1 MNFIA
6 DLHIHSRFSRATSK
20 ALNARHLAAWARCKG
35 ISVLGTGDF
44 THPQWRAELG
54 EQLELDEASGLYRLK
69 GEPEQLD
76 VMAGGAMQGGDAQ
89 GPLFML
95 QAEISSI
102 YKRHGKVRKVHNL
115 IFMRTLE
122 DAARLSQR
130 LEQIGNLHSDGRPIL
145 GLDSRDLLEIM
156 LECAED
162 AVMIPA
168 HVWTPWF
175 ALFGSKSGFDRLTD
189 CYGDLSEHI
198 FALETGLSSDPDMN
212 RLVSQLDGYALV
224 SNSDAHSGANLGRE
238 ANLFDGRPSYEGMFT
253 ALRAAARRQP
263 QDSLDCRFLGT
274 MEFYPDEGKY
284 HLDGHRACNVVLE
297 PRESRALGN
306 ICPVCGKPLTV
317 GVLHRVWELADR
329 EEPAQLA
336 LEPEAR
342 PLIPLAE
349 VVGEI
354 VGAGVT
360 SRKVQERYGRLLRE
374 LGPEL
379 DILCRMPEN
388 EVRAHWEPLG
398 EAVARMRRGQVFRQG
413 GYDGEYGVVR
423 VFTPEEL
430 ADIRGTGRG
439 AGRGSLPG
447 LKPGRPR
454 KASGAGAGTDA
465 AASTA
470 VDVKV
475 RQKKAS
481 SVSMLDLM
489 KERPSQHAVKLDEKQ
504 TAQQASGGFSEEQQ
518 TALTAGPGPVLVQA
532 GPGAGKTRVLIGR
545 MQHLLDQGIPPH
557 RLLAVTFTRRAADE
571 MRQRLAAALPQ
582 MGSNLPCCDTMHGI
596 AWGRMRAAMKAQGRE
611 CILLGD
617 EAAQQL
623 FRAANPELAVRHAS
637 ELWRQ
642 LALAREC
649 QRSLDDQSVA
659 QAATLYARRKSE
671 RPGLFYVDYADLL
684 DWWLEH
690 IAAMPPDQLPQ
701 HVLVDEVQDLSPVQL
716 AIIRRLLPGDGKGFF
731 GIGDPDQAIYGFRG
745 VSGQS
750 EGSLRAVWPELS
762 VFCLGRS
769 FRSSQDVLNMAR
781 SLLHHKGQCGP
792 LTAARQLSAQLRLF
806 SAPDQQAELRWITRR
821 VQSLLGATAH
831 TLLDQHLSSSEAHE
845 LDGTLAP
852 GDIAVLVRLRA
863 QIAPLRA
870 ALEQAGIPCAAPAED
885 AFWQDAACARL
896 LAMAAAHCGFEPLAQ
911 SLAGANEQQ
920 EGPARATTV
929 GTAETSISAVATSA
943 TDSDGMAALPELS
956 SPFVAGSSLP
966 APEALEA
973 WLKQQLWAGE
983 PLVAGRAWR
992 DLKRVWKTHGS
1003 WPEFLGHLGWLQE
1016 AEMVRGK
1023 AEYVQIMTMHAS
1035 KGLEFQAVFLPGL
1048 EDGILPLRKDR
1059 LFAAGSSGNAAPED
1073 QTPSAPVAPQAD
1085 EDEER
1090 RLLYVALTRAAR
1102 ALFVSHSARRTLY
1115 GKSLA
1120 LPPSPFLEQIRQF
1133 CRQSALAA
1141 HKQTQARPLSLL
1153 AGPDEIA

>member
-54 EQLELDEASGLYRLK
+54 EQLALDEASGLYRLK

-76 VMAGGAMQGGDAQ
+76 VMAGGAMRDGDAQ

-95 QAEISSI
+95 QTEISSI

-122 DAARLSQR
+122 DAAKLSQR

-238 ANLFDGRPSYEGMFT
+238 ANLFDGRPSYAGMFA

-263 QDSLDCRFLGT
+263 QDGLDCRFLGT

-329 EEPAQLA
+329 EEPARLT

-360 SRKVQERYGRLLRE
+360 SRKVQERYGKLLRE

-379 DILCRMPEN
+379 DILCRMPEA

-398 EAVARMRRGQVFRQG
+398 EAVSRMRRGQVFRQG

-430 ADIRGTGRG
+430 ADIRG

-454 KASGAGAGTDA
+454 KASGADA
-465 AASTA
+465 AADTA
-470 VDVKV
+470 ADVKV

-489 KERPSQHAVKLDEKQ
+489 KERPSRSPAKLDEKQ
-504 TAQQASGGFSEEQQ
+504 PPQPTSVSFSSEQQA
-518 TALTAGPGPVLVQA
+518 ALTAGPGPVLVQA

-545 MQHLLDQGIPPH
+545 MQHLLDQGIPSH
-557 RLLAVTFTRRAADE
+557 KLLAVTFTRRAANE
-571 MRQRLAAALPQ
+571 MRQRLAAALPH
-582 MGSNLPCCDTMHGI
+582 MRDLPCCDTMHGI
-596 AWGRMRAAMKAQGRE
+596 AWGRMRAAMQSQGRE
-611 CILLGD
+611 CMLLGD
-617 EAAQQL
+617 DAAQQL
-623 FRAANPELAVRHAS
+623 FRAANPQLAARQAS

-642 LALAREC
+642 LTLAREC
-649 QRSLDDQSVA
+649 QRSLDDPSVA
-659 QAATLYARRKSE
+659 QAAAQYARRKSE
-671 RPGLFYVDYADLL
+671 RPGLLYVDYADLL

-690 IAAMPPDQLPQ
+690 VAAMPPDQLPQ

-762 VFCLGRS
+762 VLCLGRS

-806 SAPDQQAELRWITRR
+806 SSPDQQAELRWITRR
-821 VQSLLGATAH
+821 VQALLGATAH
-831 TLLDQHLSSSEAHE
+831 TLLDQHLSSAEAHE

-896 LAMAAAHCGFEPLAQ
+896 LAMAATHCGFDPLAQ
-911 SLAGANEQQ
+911 SLAGADGQHDA
-920 EGPARATTV
+920 PANA
-929 GTAETSISAVATSA
+929 GAGAVATAA
-943 TDSDGMAALPELS
+943 TASTGTAGMAGLPLLPAT
-956 SPFVAGSSLP
+956 PFVAGSSLP
-966 APEALEA
+966 APEALEP
-973 WLKQQLWAGE
+973 WLKQQSWAGD

-992 DLKRVWKTHGS
+992 ELKRIWKTLGN
-1003 WPEFLGHLGWLQE
+1003 WPDFLAHLGWLQE
-1016 AEMVRGK
+1016 AELVRGK
-1023 AEYVQIMTMHAS
+1023 AEHVQIMTMHAS

-1048 EDGILPLRKDR
+1048 EDGLLPLRKDR
-1059 LFAAGSSGNAAPED
+1059 LFGAGSNGNAASD
-1073 QTPSAPVAPQAD
+1073 GQTRSAPSAPTAQQSD

-1133 CRQSALAA
+1133 CRQSALAV
-1141 HKQTQARPLSLL
+1141 HKETQARPLSLL
-1153 AGPDEIA
+1153 PEPEGK

>member
-89 GPLFML
+89 GLLFML
-95 QAEISSI
+95 QAEVSSI

-238 ANLFDGRPSYEGMFT
+238 ANLFDGRPSYEGMFA

-329 EEPAQLA
+329 EEPARLA

-379 DILCRMPEN
+379 DILCRMPEA

-423 VFTPEEL
+423 VFTPEEQ
-430 ADIRGTGRG
+430 ADIRG

-454 KASGAGAGTDA
+454 KASGADAGAN
-465 AASTA
+465 TA
-470 VDVKV
+470 TDVKV

-489 KERPSQHAVKLDEKQ
+489 KERPSQNMARQVEKQ
-504 TAQQASGGFSEEQQ
+504 TAQQAAVGFSEEQQ

-545 MQHLLDQGIPPH
+545 MQHLLDQGIPPD
-557 RLLAVTFTRRAADE
+557 RLLAVTFTRRAANE
-571 MRQRLAAALPQ
+571 MRQRLTAALPL
-582 MGSNLPCCDTMHGI
+582 MRSNLPCCDTMHGI

-611 CILLGD
+611 CMLLGD
-617 EAAQQL
+617 DAAQQF
-623 FRAANPELAVRHAS
+623 FRAANPQLAVRQAS

-649 QRSLDDQSVA
+649 QRPLDDQSAA
-659 QAATLYARRKSE
+659 QAATLYAQRKSE
-671 RPGLFYVDYADLL
+671 RPGLLYVDYADLL

-750 EGSLRAVWPELS
+750 EGSLRVVWPELS

-821 VQSLLGATAH
+821 VQALLGATAH

-852 GDIAVLVRLRA
+852 GDIAVLVRLRT

-896 LAMAAAHCGFEPLAQ
+896 LAMAAAHCGFDPLAQ

-920 EGPARATTV
+920 EGPARATPA

-943 TDSDGMAALPELS
+943 TDSPGMAELPALS
-956 SPFVAGSSLP
+956 AIPFAAGSSLP
-966 APEALEA
+966 APEALEP
-973 WLKQQLWAGE
+973 WLKRQLWAGE

-992 DLKRVWKTHGS
+992 DLKRAWKTHGS

-1048 EDGILPLRKDR
+1048 EDGLLPLRKDR
-1059 LFAAGSSGNAAPED
+1059 LFAAGSNGNAAPED

-1153 AGPDEIA
+1153 PDPDEKE

>member
-35 ISVLGTGDF
+35 IGVLGTGDF
-44 THPQWRAELG
+44 THPQWRAELA

-76 VMAGGAMQGGDAQ
+76 VMAGGAMQEGDAQ

-95 QAEISSI
+95 QTEISSI

-122 DAARLSQR
+122 DAAKLSQR

-198 FALETGLSSDPDMN
+198 FALETGLSSDPEMN
-212 RLVSQLDGYALV
+212 RLVSQLDAYALV

-238 ANLFDGRPSYEGMFT
+238 ANLFDGRPSYTGMFA

-329 EEPAQLA
+329 EEPARLA

-379 DILCRMPEN
+379 DILCRMPEA

-423 VFTPEEL
+423 VFTPEEQ
-430 ADIRGTGRG
+430 ADIRG
-439 AGRGSLPG
+439 AGRGALPG
-447 LKPGRPR
+447 LKLGRPR
-454 KASGAGAGTDA
+454 KASGAAADA
-465 AASTA
+465 ITAA
-470 VDVKV
+470 DVKV

-489 KERPSQHAVKLDEKQ
+489 KERPSQGMAKKDEKQ
-504 TAQQASGGFSEEQQ
+504 TAQRASVGFSEEQQ
-518 TALTAGPGPVLVQA
+518 AALTAGPGPVLVQA

-557 RLLAVTFTRRAADE
+557 RLLAVTFTRRAANE
-571 MRQRLAAALPQ
+571 MRQRLAAALPH
-582 MGSNLPCCDTMHGI
+582 MHDLPCCDTMHGI
-596 AWGRMRAAMKAQGRE
+596 AWGRMRAVMQAQGRE
-611 CILLGD
+611 CMLLGD
-617 EAAQQL
+617 DAAQQV
-623 FRAANPELAVRHAS
+623 FRAANPQLAVRQAS

-649 QRSLDDQSVA
+649 LRPLDDPAVA
-659 QAATLYARRKSE
+659 QAAVLYARRKSE
-671 RPGLFYVDYADLL
+671 RPGLLYVDYADLL

-690 IAAMPPDQLPQ
+690 LADLPSEQMPQ

-716 AIIRRLLPGDGKGFF
+716 AIIRRLLPSDGRGFF

-750 EGSLRAVWPELS
+750 ESSLRAVWPELA

-821 VQSLLGATAH
+821 VQALLGATAH
-831 TLLDQHLSSSEAHE
+831 TLLDQHLSSAEAHE

-863 QIAPLRA
+863 QIPPLRA

-885 AFWQDAACARL
+885 AFWQDTACARL
-896 LAMAAAHCGFEPLAQ
+896 LALAAAHSGFEPLAQ
-911 SLAGANEQQ
+911 SLAGASEPQ
-920 EGPARATTV
+920 ENQAAAPV
-929 GTAETSISAVATSA
+929 GTADTSISTVEAGASGTA
-943 TDSDGMAALPELS
+943 GMAEGAALS
-956 SPFVAGSSLP
+956 AGPFVAGSSLP
-966 APEALEA
+966 APEALEP
-973 WLKQQLWAGE
+973 WLRQQPWAGD
-983 PLVAGRAWR
+983 PFVAGRAWR
-992 DLKRVWKTHGS
+992 DLKRIWKTHGN
-1003 WPEFLGHLGWLQE
+1003 WPEFLAHLGWLQE

-1023 AEYVQIMTMHAS
+1023 AEHVQIMTMHAS

-1048 EDGILPLRKDR
+1048 EDGLLPLRKDR
-1059 LFAAGSSGNAAPED
+1059 LFGAGTNGNAASGE
-1073 QTPSAPVAPQAD
+1073 QTPSAQQAD

-1120 LPPSPFLEQIRQF
+1120 LPPSPFLGQIRQF

-1141 HKQTQARPLSLL
+1141 HTQTQARPLSLL
-1153 AGPDEIA
+1153 PEPDRKE

>member
-95 QAEISSI
+95 QAEVSSI

-238 ANLFDGRPSYEGMFT
+238 ANLFDGRPSYEGMFA

-329 EEPAQLA
+329 EEPARLA

-379 DILCRMPEN
+379 DILCRMPEA

-423 VFTPEEL
+423 VFTPEEQ
-430 ADIRGTGRG
+430 ADIRG

-454 KASGAGAGTDA
+454 KASGADAGAN
-465 AASTA
+465 TA
-470 VDVKV
+470 TDVKV

-489 KERPSQHAVKLDEKQ
+489 KERPSQNTARQVEKQ
-504 TAQQASGGFSEEQQ
+504 TAQQAAVGFSEEQQ

-545 MQHLLDQGIPPH
+545 MQHLLDQGIPPD
-557 RLLAVTFTRRAADE
+557 RLLAVTFTRRAANE
-571 MRQRLAAALPQ
+571 MRQRLTAALPL
-582 MGSNLPCCDTMHGI
+582 MRSNLPCCDTMHGI

-611 CILLGD
+611 CMLLGD
-617 EAAQQL
+617 DAAQQF
-623 FRAANPELAVRHAS
+623 FRAANPQLAVRQAS

-649 QRSLDDQSVA
+649 QRPLDDQSAA
-659 QAATLYARRKSE
+659 QAATLYAQRKSE
-671 RPGLFYVDYADLL
+671 RPGLLYVDYADLL

-750 EGSLRAVWPELS
+750 EGSLRVVWPELS

-821 VQSLLGATAH
+821 VQALLGATAH

-896 LAMAAAHCGFEPLAQ
+896 LAMVAAHCGFDPLAQ

-920 EGPARATTV
+920 EGPARATPA

-943 TDSDGMAALPELS
+943 TDSPGMAELPALS
-956 SPFVAGSSLP
+956 AIPFAAGSSLP
-966 APEALEA
+966 APEALEP
-973 WLKQQLWAGE
+973 WLKRQLWAGE

-992 DLKRVWKTHGS
+992 DLKRAWKTHGS

-1048 EDGILPLRKDR
+1048 EDGLLPLRKDR
-1059 LFAAGSSGNAAPED
+1059 LFAAGSNGNTAPED

-1153 AGPDEIA
+1153 SDPDEKE